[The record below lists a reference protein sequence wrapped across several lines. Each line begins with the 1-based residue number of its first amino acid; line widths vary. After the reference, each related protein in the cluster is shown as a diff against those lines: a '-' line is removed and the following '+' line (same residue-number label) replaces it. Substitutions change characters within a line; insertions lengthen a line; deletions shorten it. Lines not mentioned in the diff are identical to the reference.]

1 MARDSAKTPSKK
13 THEEMV
19 AVWMKDPAFRK
30 GYEALDEEF
39 EIIKQIVMIKKRL
52 RITQAAIA
60 KQMGTHASAVNR
72 LELSLGNGKHSPSL
86 NTLRKYAK
94 ALGCKIEIKFKPL
107 NK

>member
-1 MARDSAKTPSKK
+1 MAINSEKPRRVR

-19 AVWMKDPAFRK
+19 AESMKDPAFRK

-94 ALGCKIEIKFKPL
+94 ALGCKIEVKFKPL